1 MKIKDIRAVAVNLT
15 PESKTEPRVP
25 RVETDGFTSPM
36 ARYSEFKRSDWTAD
50 WTRLA
55 CVVTAED
62 GTWGLGMTTNSGPV
76 LSIINDQ
83 LAPLLTGQNC
93 VATEKIWDLMR
104 REFCAVP

>member
-15 PESKTEPRVP
+15 PEIKTEPRVA

-36 ARYSEFKRSDWTAD
+36 ARYPEFKRGDWAAD

-62 GTWGLGMTTNSGPV
+62 GTVGIGTDHAQRSGAQYHQRPV
-76 LSIINDQ
+76 GS
-83 LAPLLTGQNC
+83 
-93 VATEKIWDLMR
+93 VACRAKLHCH
-104 REFCAVP
+104 RETMGFDASEFRAVS